1 MFERAGESHMESEST
16 FGEVYALVRD
26 LRRRCDWDRAQ
37 TPLTL
42 RPYLREEVA
51 ELEEAL
57 VEGDEGRIAG
67 ELGDLL
73 LHFCFQVDLA
83 EERGAFTLADVA
95 RQIIAKMKRRHPHLF
110 GGGAGDGWEQQKI
123 RERRLDASG
132 TEPPSVLGHLPP
144 TLTELDKAFRYQ
156 ERAAAVGFD
165 WDDLAGPL
173 DKLEEE
179 VRETRDDPEHE
190 IGDVLFAAVN
200 VARKVGVHPT
210 AALETA
216 TNKFVMRFRMVEE
229 LAAQRGIA
237 VETAGLAVLDKLWD
251 EVKAAE
257 RSAQENSA
265 K

>member
-1 MFERAGESHMESEST
+1 MEAEST
-16 FGEVYALVRD
+16 FGEVYELVRD

-57 VEGDEGRIAG
+57 VAGDEERIAS

-73 LHFCFQVDLA
+73 LHFIFQVDLA
-83 EERGAFTLADVA
+83 ADRGAFTLADVA
-95 RQIIAKMKRRHPHLF
+95 RLLVAKMKRRHPHLY
-110 GGGAGDGWEQQKI
+110 GDGSAVAWEAHKI
-123 RERRLDASG
+123 RERRAAAPADGA
-132 TEPPSVLGHLPP
+132 PPSVLGHLPP
-144 TLTELDKAFRYQ
+144 TLTELEKAFRYQ

-179 VRETRDDPEHE
+179 VRETRAQPREE

-200 VARKVGVHPT
+200 VARKAGVHPT

-216 TNKFVMRFRMVEE
+216 TNKFVVRFRMVEK
-229 LAAQRGIA
+229 LAAERGIA
-237 VETAGLAVLDKLWD
+237 VETAGLDVLDKLWD
-251 EVKAAE
+251 E
-257 RSAQENSA
+257 A
-265 K
+265 KGLEG

>member
-1 MFERAGESHMESEST
+1 MEDESA
-16 FGEVYALVRD
+16 FGAAYAIVRD
-26 LRRRCDWDRAQ
+26 LRVRCAWDRAQ
-37 TPLTL
+37 TPQSL

-57 VEGDEGRIAG
+57 VEGDEARIAS

-73 LHFCFQVDLA
+73 LHFIFQVDLA
-83 EERGAFTLADVA
+83 AERGAFTLSDVTRA
-95 RQIIAKMKRRHPHLF
+95 LIAKMKRRHPHLY
-110 GGGAGDGWEQQKI
+110 GDGAAEGWERQKI
-123 RERRLDASG
+123 AERAEHARAKGLESG
-132 TEPPSVLGHLPP
+132 VLGHLPP

-179 VRETRDDPEHE
+179 VHEARAQPQEE

-200 VARKVGVHPT
+200 VARKAGVHPT

-237 VETAGLAVLDKLWD
+237 VETAGLEVLDGMWN

-257 RSAQENSA
+257 RSAQEQSA

>member
-1 MFERAGESHMESEST
+1 MEAEST

-37 TPLTL
+37 TPLSL

-57 VEGDEGRIAG
+57 VEGDEGRIAA

-83 EERGAFTLADVA
+83 ADRGAFTLADVA
-95 RQIIAKMKRRHPHLF
+95 RLLVDKMKRRHPHLF
-110 GGGAGDGWEQQKI
+110 GGGAAESWEMHKV
-123 RERRLDASG
+123 RERRSQK
-132 TEPPSVLGHLPP
+132 TEGSAPSVLGHLPP
-144 TLTELDKAFRYQ
+144 TLTELEKAFRYQ

-200 VARKVGVHPT
+200 VARKAGVHPT
-210 AALETA
+210 AALEAA
-216 TNKFVMRFRMVEE
+216 TNKFVMRFRAVEE
-229 LAAQRGIA
+229 LAARRGIA
-237 VETAGLAVLDKLWD
+237 VETAGLEVLDGLWD
-251 EVKAAE
+251 EVKE
-257 RSAQENSA
+257 LRR
-265 K
+265 

>member
-1 MFERAGESHMESEST
+1 MEAEST

-37 TPLTL
+37 TPLSL

-57 VEGDEGRIAG
+57 VEGDEGRIAA

-83 EERGAFTLADVA
+83 ADRGAFTLADVA
-95 RQIIAKMKRRHPHLF
+95 RLLVDKMKRRHPHLF
-110 GGGAGDGWEQQKI
+110 GGGAAESWEMHKV
-123 RERRLDASG
+123 RERRSQK
-132 TEPPSVLGHLPP
+132 TEGSAPSVLGHLPP
-144 TLTELDKAFRYQ
+144 TLTELEKAFRYQ

-200 VARKVGVHPT
+200 VARKAGVHPT
-210 AALETA
+210 AALEAA
-216 TNKFVMRFRMVEE
+216 TNKFVMRFRAVER
-229 LAAQRGIA
+229 LAAERGIA
-237 VETAGLAVLDKLWD
+237 VETAGLAVLDELWN
-251 EVKAAE
+251 EVKE
-257 RSAQENSA
+257 QQG
-265 K
+265 

>member
-1 MFERAGESHMESEST
+1 MEAEST

-37 TPLTL
+37 TPLSL

-95 RQIIAKMKRRHPHLF
+95 RQLIAKMKRRHPHLYE
-110 GGGAGDGWEQQKI
+110 GGRAEAWERQKVAERKVRD
-123 RERRLDASG
+123 RETGRA
-132 TEPPSVLGHLPP
+132 PSVLGHLPP

-165 WDDLAGPL
+165 WNDLAGPL

-179 VRETRDDPEHE
+179 VRETRDDPKHE

-200 VARKVGVHPT
+200 VARKAGVHPT

-216 TNKFVMRFRMVEE
+216 TSKFVMRFRMIEE

-237 VETAGLAVLDKLWD
+237 VETAGLEVLDGMWN

-257 RSAQENSA
+257 RSAQEQSA

>member
-1 MFERAGESHMESEST
+1 MTDGTT
-16 FGEVYALVRD
+16 FDDVYALVKD

-37 TPLTL
+37 TPLSL

-57 VEGDEGRIAG
+57 VGGDEERIAA

-95 RQIIAKMKRRHPHLF
+95 RILTAKMKRRHPHLY
-110 GGGAGDGWEQQKI
+110 GDGAGAGWERQKI
-123 RERRLDASG
+123 HERRQAAAG
-132 TEPPSVLGHLPP
+132 AAPSVLGHLPP
-144 TLTELDKAFRYQ
+144 TLAELETAFRFQ

-165 WDDLAGPL
+165 WPDLEGPL
-173 DKLEEE
+173 AKLEEE
-179 VRETRDDPEHE
+179 VEETRQHPAAE

-200 VARKVGVHPT
+200 VARKAGVHPS
-210 AALETA
+210 AALEAA
-216 TNKFVMRFRMVEE
+216 TNKFVTRFRAIER
-229 LAAQRGIA
+229 LAAERGID
-237 VETAGLAVLDKLWD
+237 VETAGLERLDALWD
-251 EVKAAE
+251 EVKRLEAGN
-257 RSAQENSA
+257 QEGSA

>member
-1 MFERAGESHMESEST
+1 MEDESA
-16 FGEVYALVRD
+16 FGEVHSIVRD
-26 LRRRCDWDRAQ
+26 LRRRCAWDRAQ
-37 TPLTL
+37 TPSSL

-95 RQIIAKMKRRHPHLF
+95 RKLITKMKRRHPHLYE
-110 GGGAGDGWEQQKI
+110 GGEAEAWEKQKVA
-123 RERRLDASG
+123 ERRVHDSEIGRAPG
-132 TEPPSVLGHLPP
+132 VLGHLPP
-144 TLTELDKAFRYQ
+144 TLTELEKAFRYQ

-165 WDDLAGPL
+165 WDDLKGPL

-179 VRETRDDPEHE
+179 VHEARVHPQEE

-200 VARKVGVHPT
+200 VARKAGVHP
-210 AALETA
+210 ALALEAA
-216 TNKFVMRFRMVEE
+216 TNKFVMRFREVER
-229 LAAQRGIA
+229 LAAERGIDVA
-237 VETAGLAVLDKLWD
+237 TAGLEVLDGMWD
-251 EVKAAE
+251 EVKA
-257 RSAQENSA
+257 SGV
-265 K
+265 